1 MSIEVKNLSF
11 SYGKKQILHDISF
24 RAEKGE
30 FLSVLGPNGAGKST
44 LFRCILGLLPDY
56 SGEVLINGH
65 DIKNFSARE
74 ASRQI
79 AYIPQNSTP
88 TFHYS
93 VLDIVL
99 MGRTNRAGTFG
110 NPGKEDEQASLAA
123 LEKIGIGAL
132 KNRSFHKLSGGEQQ
146 LVLIARALAQDA
158 PVLLL
163 DEPTASLDYGNQILV
178 LEQAKKLSAEGYTVI
193 QTTHHPEQ
201 SYLYSDRI
209 LALQNG
215 RIIAD
220 GKPCEV
226 LTTELMKELYHAQ
239 VGVVSLFD
247 DAARVCIPAEFIDQK
262 GNRQ

>member
-123 LEKIGIGAL
+123 LEKIL
-132 KNRSFHKLSGGEQQ
+132 
-146 LVLIARALAQDA
+146 
-158 PVLLL
+158 P
-163 DEPTASLDYGNQILV
+163 PTV
-178 LEQAKKLSAEGYTVI
+178 TAENIY
-193 QTTHHPEQ
+193 
-201 SYLYSDRI
+201 
-209 LALQNG
+209 
-215 RIIAD
+215 
-220 GKPCEV
+220 
-226 LTTELMKELYHAQ
+226 
-239 VGVVSLFD
+239 VSLGSPLVTPEMID
-247 DAARVCIPAEFIDQK
+247 DFIAHILRLDRGFSGTKHDEITGTWEIPDKNIFKYICLTFHWHINHVKWCYSYDQNDYSCYKSDFIQMFRNDY
-262 GNRQ
+262 